1 MTEQVVLSDGAP
13 MARSI
18 PCRFCSSYMLADS
31 FADVY
36 RSATKRLMSASCP
49 GCHQWTVLSLKLWR
63 RWSGVSVPSE
73 A

>member
-18 PCRFCSSYMLADS
+18 PCRFCSSYMLSDS

-36 RSATKRLMSASCP
+36 WSATN
-49 GCHQWTVLSLKLWR
+49 GCCLPRALDVI
-63 RWSGVSVPSE
+63 SGRFCR
-73 A
+73 